1 MDIFERLTAAGS
13 QNSDQVDHA
22 GRASNC
28 ASHLRGVADVAL
40 YQGNLSHLAQRLE
53 LQMLVGPAGDYPDA
67 IAVTG
72 EAPDD
77 LFSDETGA
85 AEYGDKLG

>member
-1 MDIFERLTAAGS
+1 
-13 QNSDQVDHA
+13 
-22 GRASNC
+22 
-28 ASHLRGVADVAL
+28 
-40 YQGNLSHLAQRLE
+40 
-53 LQMLVGPAGDYPDA
+53 MLVGPAGDYPDA